1 MKRIIVFVAI
11 IAVFLSAVFVVF
23 AHPGRT
29 DGKGGHYNRST
40 GEYHYHHG
48 YSEHNHYDMDGD
60 GDPDCPYTHKKSDYN
75 APVPEITLPQIE
87 TFPELETIP
96 KYLGNYNK
104 TTYNPANS
112 SQEKNSQ
119 AESVTKDTGLKPDIV
134 GILALVLFSV
144 FCALI
149 LSLGIV
155 LAINNHCSR
164 YRKYTIFEWGEKATH
179 WFCVI
184 VCSVLSVGIFALF
197 FWNFFCRGF

>member
-48 YSEHNHYDMDGD
+48 YSEHDHLDIDGD
-60 GDPDCPYTHKKSDYN
+60 GDLDCHYTYKKQNSIAAKQTEPSKKN
-75 APVPEITLPQIE
+75 TE
-87 TFPELETIP
+87 P
-96 KYLGNYNK
+96 KA
-104 TTYNPANS
+104 ANS
-112 SQEKNSQ
+112 NQEKNSKE
-119 AESVTKDTGLKPDIV
+119 ESLTKDTALKPSI
-134 GILALVLFSV
+134 GSILVVLLFSI

-149 LSLGIV
+149 LSLGIA

-184 VCSVLSVGIFALF
+184 VCSVLSVVIFALF